1 MLHRRAGVAL
11 WATFGLVVCVA
22 LLLQSPSPRPI
33 RTPSDVLGG
42 LRELVDHRR
51 PHAAPV
57 FEQEVIE
64 AASRYG
70 LDPLLVMAV
79 VEAESGHQ
87 PNLVSGRGAVGLMQ
101 ISPEIAAWSGLTNPA
116 DPLANLEAGCRF
128 LAWLLDSFGGDVT
141 LTLAAYNA
149 GPGAVRRWGT
159 VPPYRETR
167 SFITRVAL
175 AYERL
180 AGRPLPPSRPR
191 RRESAAL

>member
-1 MLHRRAGVAL
+1 MPSRSVGVAL
-11 WATFGLVVCVA
+11 WVTFMLVVCVV

-33 RTPSDVLGG
+33 RPSHDILGG

-51 PHAAPV
+51 PHAAPTY
-57 FEQEVIE
+57 EQEAIA
-64 AASRYG
+64 AASRHG
-70 LDPLLVMAV
+70 LDPLLVLAV

-87 PNLVSGRGAVGLMQ
+87 PHLVSGRGAVGLMQ
-101 ISPEIAAWSGLTNPA
+101 ISPEIAAWAHLTNPT

-128 LAWLLDSFGGDVT
+128 LAWLLESFGGDVT

-167 SFITRVAL
+167 SFIARVAA
-175 AYERL
+175 AYEHL
-180 AGRPLPPSRPR
+180 AGRPLPPSKPR
-191 RRESAAL
+191 TATSAAL

>member
-1 MLHRRAGVAL
+1 
-11 WATFGLVVCVA
+11 
-22 LLLQSPSPRPI
+22 
-33 RTPSDVLGG
+33 
-42 LRELVDHRR
+42 VDHRR
-51 PHAAPV
+51 PHAAPT

-64 AASRYG
+64 AASRHG

-87 PNLVSGRGAVGLMQ
+87 ANLVSGRGAVGLMQ
-101 ISPEIAAWSGLTNPA
+101 ISPEIAAWARLDNPA
-116 DPLANLEAGCRF
+116 EPLANLEAGCRF
-128 LAWLLDSFGGDVT
+128 LAWLLDSYGGDVT

-167 SFITRVAL
+167 SFIARVAA

-191 RRESAAL
+191 RGGSAAL

>member
-1 MLHRRAGVAL
+1 M
-11 WATFGLVVCVA
+11 
-22 LLLQSPSPRPI
+22 
-33 RTPSDVLGG
+33 
-42 LRELVDHRR
+42 DHRR
-51 PHAAPV
+51 PHAAPT

-64 AASRYG
+64 AASRHG
-70 LDPLLVMAV
+70 LDPLLVLAV

-101 ISPEIAAWSGLTNPA
+101 ISPEIAAWARLTNPA

-167 SFITRVAL
+167 SFVARVSL

-191 RRESAAL
+191 RGRSAAL

>member
-1 MLHRRAGVAL
+1 MSAHRADVAL
-11 WATFGLVVCVA
+11 WATFSLAVCVVM
-22 LLLQSPSPRPI
+22 LLQTPSPP
-33 RTPSDVLGG
+33 PSRAPHDALAG

-51 PHAAPV
+51 PHAAPT

-64 AASRYG
+64 AASRHG

-87 PNLVSGRGAVGLMQ
+87 ANLVSGRGAVGLMQ
-101 ISPEIAAWSGLTNPA
+101 ISPEIAAWARLDNPA
-116 DPLANLEAGCRF
+116 EPLANLEAGCRF
-128 LAWLLDSFGGDVT
+128 LAWLLDSYGGDVT

-167 SFITRVAL
+167 SFIARVAA

-191 RRESAAL
+191 RGGSAAL

>member
-1 MLHRRAGVAL
+1 LTTGRARTAL
-11 WATFGLVVCVA
+11 AATFVLTVAVV
-22 LLLQSPSPRPI
+22 LLLQSPSPPRAEAT
-33 RTPSDVLGG
+33 RDMLGG

-51 PHAAPV
+51 PHAAPTY
-57 FEQEVIE
+57 EQEAIE
-64 AASRYG
+64 AASRHG
-70 LDPLLVMAV
+70 LDPLLVLAV

-87 PNLVSGRGAVGLMQ
+87 PHLVSGRGAVGLMQ
-101 ISPEIAAWSGLTNPA
+101 ISPEIAAWAHLTNAA

-167 SFITRVAL
+167 SFIARVAA
-175 AYERL
+175 AYEHL
-180 AGRPLPPSRPR
+180 AGRPLPLNRSRR
-191 RRESAAL
+191 GGSAAL

>member
-1 MLHRRAGVAL
+1 MLPRRAGVAL
-11 WATFGLVVCVA
+11 WATFTLVVCVV

-33 RTPSDVLGG
+33 RAPHDVLGG

-51 PHAAPV
+51 PHAAPS

-64 AASRYG
+64 AASRHG

-101 ISPEIAAWSGLTNPA
+101 ISPEIAAWAGLTDPA

-141 LTLAAYNA
+141 LALAAYNA

-167 SFITRVAL
+167 SFVARVSL

-180 AGRPLPPSRPR
+180 AGRPLPSSRPR
-191 RRESAAL
+191 RGGSAAL